1 MKKDSSDKF
10 YWIGFITADGNISK
24 NFLSLTIQLKG
35 EDRGHLEKFKK
46 FICSDAPIKEVYTTQ
61 GHLSYK
67 ITINSKELCVYL
79 NDFYNVFPN
88 KSLKMV
94 FPDNIP
100 KEYIKDYIRGFF
112 DGDGSIY
119 FTRKGQPTFSLS
131 SGTKTFL
138 ETIKE
143 KLDLDNV
150 VNYSGQVW
158 RISVT
163 GVKIATKILNF
174 LYEGSSEFN
183 RLDRKYNR
191 YLSIFNADP
200 ILSN

>member
-1 MKKDSSDKF
+1 M
-10 YWIGFITADGNISK
+10 N
-24 NFLSLTIQLKG
+24 
-35 EDRGHLEKFKK
+35 
-46 FICSDAPIKEVYTTQ
+46 
-61 GHLSYK
+61 
-67 ITINSKELCVYL
+67 
-79 NDFYNVFPN
+79 
-88 KSLKMV
+88 
-94 FPDNIP
+94 
-100 KEYIKDYIRGFF
+100 
-112 DGDGSIY
+112 
-119 FTRKGQPTFSLS
+119 
-131 SGTKTFL
+131 L

-150 VNYSGQVW
+150 VNYSGQAW

-163 GVKIATKILNF
+163 GVNKATKILNF

>member
-24 NFLSLTIQLKG
+24 NFLSLAIQLKG
-35 EDRGHLEKFKK
+35 EDREHLEKFKK

-67 ITINSKELCVYL
+67 ININSKELCVYL
-79 NDFYNVFPN
+79 NDFYNVFPK

-94 FPDNIP
+94 LADNIP

-163 GVKIATKILNF
+163 GVNKAIKILNF

>member
-24 NFLSLTIQLKG
+24 NFLSLSIQLKG
-35 EDRGHLEKFKK
+35 EDREHLEKFKK

-67 ITINSKELCVYL
+67 ITINSKELCAYL

-163 GVKIATKILNF
+163 GVNKATKILNF

>member
-24 NFLSLTIQLKG
+24 NFLSLAIQLKG
-35 EDRGHLEKFKK
+35 DDREHLEKFKK

-67 ITINSKELCVYL
+67 ININSKELCVYL
-79 NDFYNVFPN
+79 NDFYNVFPK

-94 FPDNIP
+94 LADNIP

-163 GVKIATKILNF
+163 GVNKAIKILNF